1 MPDSNAFAIGTT
13 ACWSGCL
20 YEINP
25 AIAVIDPV
33 NDDVFKEQQ
42 DDNT

>member
-20 YEINP
+20 YLINP
-25 AIAVIDPV
+25 AIAGIDPV
-33 NDDVFKEQQ
+33 NDEVFKEQQ